1 MPRIGKSKNYF
12 FLSHMRE
19 YPQQPMVSVIT
30 IFLNAEKFIQEAIES
45 VLGQRHLD
53 WELVLVDDGSID
65 ASTGIAQGYA
75 RRYPNKIHYVEHEN
89 HENLG
94 MSASRNLGIR
104 ESNGKYVAFLDADDV
119 YLPEKLT
126 KQVDILEQHPQAAM
140 TYGPTQYWH
149 SWMGG
154 ANDLHRDHMRTVGV
168 QPDRLY
174 HPPQLV
180 VRFLK
185 NTARTPGT
193 CSVLIRRKA
202 IERVGEFEE
211 RFTGMFEDQVF
222 FYKLCLQEPVYV
234 ESESWSRYRQHPD
247 SHVNVSR
254 QNGTWDPGSR
264 HPRTRV
270 MFLDWLEEYLTE
282 KKINDLPIWRTLR
295 RELWSY
301 RHPKIHQ
308 LLSSIHRLRSNLRL
322 RMRQFL

>member
-119 YLPEKLT
+119 
-126 KQVDILEQHPQAAM
+126 
-140 TYGPTQYWH
+140 
-149 SWMGG
+149 
-154 ANDLHRDHMRTVGV
+154 
-168 QPDRLY
+168 
-174 HPPQLV
+174 
-180 VRFLK
+180 
-185 NTARTPGT
+185 
-193 CSVLIRRKA
+193 
-202 IERVGEFEE
+202 
-211 RFTGMFEDQVF
+211 
-222 FYKLCLQEPVYV
+222 
-234 ESESWSRYRQHPD
+234 
-247 SHVNVSR
+247 
-254 QNGTWDPGSR
+254 
-264 HPRTRV
+264 
-270 MFLDWLEEYLTE
+270 
-282 KKINDLPIWRTLR
+282 
-295 RELWSY
+295 
-301 RHPKIHQ
+301 
-308 LLSSIHRLRSNLRL
+308 
-322 RMRQFL
+322 